1 VTRLRSWIVLATA
14 VGAIF
19 AASTIEVARSAG
31 AADGAAC
38 EDTWRT
44 LLAGKTEQ
52 AAERFAELAQLEPL
66 DGCAVEGRVVA
77 LIELHRWRDALREAQ
92 TFHRRDP
99 EQPRVVAAL
108 GEALYRA
115 GKLTEVRELLTLLAS
130 GEAPPA
136 VALTLM
142 GLVSVADGKSEE
154 AVGWMDRAVG
164 IAPQDRRVLFRAAEA
179 AGTRAEAADRLER
192 YIGMSEGD
200 DADRIEGARGRL
212 RMLRALGD
220 RPVWVVESRP
230 DHVELPLQ
238 LLPLAGG
245 GLLGAVVKAR
255 VGEKGKPVR
264 LLLDSG
270 SSGLFL
276 VERMARKRGFEE
288 LSVETAFGGGGD
300 KRHVSPRGLFD
311 RFAVGELVFGDALA
325 STTRVEFDGTGRYLG
340 VLGLSIFDGYR
351 VTIDL
356 SRGKLLLDLTDER
369 IEGASYWTVAGQML
383 VRTGSRD
390 GETSM
395 FLFDT
400 GATTSVLDVDYA
412 ERAPGAELHEGASLR
427 GYGGAIGHALVVRGT
442 RLTFQGFD
450 TGDGSLRATDLSLR
464 SHLGGVQLG
473 GFLGLDLLGGRR
485 LVVDTVART
494 VRVERA
500 N

>member
-1 VTRLRSWIVLATA
+1 MIEVMRARSRALLAAA
-14 VGAIF
+14 VVATF
-19 AASTIEVARSAG
+19 VASTITAEG
-31 AADGAAC
+31 TAC
-38 EDTWRT
+38 EDAWGS
-44 LLAGKTEQ
+44 LLAGQTEQ
-52 AAERFAELAQLEPL
+52 AAEKFADLVKVEPL
-66 DGCAVEGRVVA
+66 DACAVEGRVVA
-77 LIELHRWRDALREAQ
+77 LIELHRWREALDEAQ
-92 TFHRRDP
+92 TFHERGP
-99 EQPRVVAAL
+99 EQTRVIAAL

-115 GKLTEVRELLTLLAS
+115 GKLPEARELLTPLAS
-130 GEAPPA
+130 GGAPPA
-136 VALTLM
+136 AALALM
-142 GLVSVADGKSEE
+142 GLVSVAEGKFDD
-154 AVGWMDRAVG
+154 AVGWMDGAVR
-164 IAPQDRRVLFRAAEA
+164 IAPEDRRVLFRAAEA
-179 AGTRAEAADRLER
+179 VKSRANAVERLER
-192 YIGMSEGD
+192 YLELCEGD

-238 LLPLAGG
+238 LLPLPGG

-311 RFAVGELVFGDALA
+311 KFAVGELVFGDALA
-325 STTRVEFDGTGRYLG
+325 STTPVEFDATGRYHG

-356 SRGKLLLDLTDER
+356 SRGKLVLDLTDER

-383 VRTGSRD
+383 VRAGSRD
-390 GETSM
+390 GQTSL

-400 GATTSVLDVDYA
+400 GATASVLDLDYA
-412 ERAPGAELHEGASLR
+412 ERAPGAKLHEGASLR
-427 GYGGAIGHALVVRGT
+427 GYGGAIGHALVVSGT

-464 SHLGGVQLG
+464 SHLGGVQLA

-485 LVVDTVART
+485 IVVDTVARRVT
-494 VRVERA
+494 VERA